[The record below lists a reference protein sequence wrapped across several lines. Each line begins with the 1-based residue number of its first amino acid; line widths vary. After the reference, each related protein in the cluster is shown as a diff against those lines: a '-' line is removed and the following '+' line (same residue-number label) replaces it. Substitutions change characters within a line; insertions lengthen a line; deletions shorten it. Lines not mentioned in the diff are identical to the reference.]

1 MNKPELLIPAGDLEK
16 LETAV
21 RFGADAV
28 YVGAGPYSLRAQQTS
43 FNIEELEQGLL
54 FAHKHKVRVYLAMN
68 IFAFDED
75 LEKMKDYLE
84 KAIKSGIDAVIIS
97 DVGLLSLVRKL
108 NKDIKVH
115 LSTQANTLNSE
126 AVKFWREQGVKRVVL
141 GREVSLAQAKEIKKS
156 VPDMEL
162 ELFVHG
168 AMCISYAGRCL
179 LSKHMTGRSANRGEC
194 TQPCRWEY
202 RLKEVS
208 RPEEEFLIEED
219 GRSTYIMN
227 SKDLCMVEHIPELVE
242 AGIDSFKV
250 EGRMK
255 SPYYVALV
263 GKVYRQAIDKY
274 IQNPGKYKY
283 DPAWKAE
290 LKKTS
295 HRRFTTGF
303 YLGED
308 ETEHITDSSCVRNCT
323 FVGVV
328 DNHARQIEVKARN
341 YFGVGD
347 ELEVIDPQ
355 VKEIRK
361 FTVKNITK
369 MNGESVEKAH
379 NQFHVLVDAE
389 MPGKISKNSLLRRK
403 KDLKS

>member
-1 MNKPELLIPAGDLEK
+1 LIPAGDLEK

-43 FNIEELEQGLL
+43 FNIKELEQGTL
-54 FAHKHKVRVYLAMN
+54 FAHKHKAKVYLAMN

-75 LEKMKDYLE
+75 LEKMKGYLE
-84 KAIKSGIDAVIIS
+84 KALKTGIDAVIIS
-97 DVGLLSLVRKL
+97 DIGLLSLVQKL

-115 LSTQANTLNSE
+115 LSTQTNTLNSE
-126 AVKFWREQGVKRVVL
+126 AVRFWQEQGVKRVVL
-141 GREVSLAQAKEIKKS
+141 GREASLAQARNIKKN
-156 VPDMEL
+156 VPDMEI

-208 RPEEEFLIEED
+208 RPDEEFLIEED
-219 GRSTYIMN
+219 GRSTYILN
-227 SKDLCMVEHIPELVE
+227 SKDLCMVEHIPELCD

-255 SPYYVALV
+255 SPYYAALV
-263 GKVYRQAIDKY
+263 TKVYRQAIDNY
-274 IQNPGKYKY
+274 IQDPGKYRY

-290 LKKTS
+290 LEKTS

-303 YLGED
+303 YLGAD
-308 ETEHITDSSCVRNCT
+308 ETEHITDSSCVRNYT
-323 FVGVV
+323 FVGIVE
-328 DNHARQIEVKARN
+328 NHGRQIEVKARN
-341 YFGVGD
+341 YFGIGD
-347 ELEVIDPQ
+347 ELEVLDPH

-361 FTVKNITK
+361 FAVKNILK
-369 MNGESVEKAH
+369 MNGESVDKAH
-379 NQFHVLVDAE
+379 NQFHVLIDAE
-389 MPGKISKNSLLRRK
+389 VSGKISKDSLLRRK
-403 KDLKS
+403 KELKT